1 MSVSTSPSTNHADP
15 AARQAPSAAPPVP
28 IVISETSA
36 RLLGVLGIAGI
47 AVIHILDA
55 VGTFSDSR
63 YIFWLYMAIVIGAI
77 PISMLLLH
85 WASPLA
91 WIGVAALAAGPLLGY
106 LLTRTVGL
114 PGDSADIGNWL
125 DTLGLA
131 SLFVESSVLGLAV
144 TRLLLAWNPP
154 LVAAP
159 RGFTQS

>member
-1 MSVSTSPSTNHADP
+1 MSVITSPSTNHADP
-15 AARQAPSAAPPVP
+15 AARQAAPAQAPAP

-36 RLLGVLGIAGI
+36 RLLAVLGIAGI

-63 YIFWLYMAIVIGAI
+63 YIFWLYMAIVIGAV

-85 WASPLA
+85 WRSPLA

-114 PGDSADIGNWL
+114 PGDTADIGNWL

-131 SLFVESSVLGLAV
+131 SLFVETSVLMLALTRLVLGLHP
-144 TRLLLAWNPP
+144 RLIATS
-154 LVAAP
+154 
-159 RGFTQS
+159 R

>member
-1 MSVSTSPSTNHADP
+1 MSVTTGPSTNHADP
-15 AARQAPSAAPPVP
+15 TARPAPSTPPPVP

-36 RLLGVLGIAGI
+36 RVLAVLGIAAI

-63 YIFWLYMAIVIGAI
+63 YIFWLYMAIVIGAV

-85 WASPLA
+85 WPSPLA
-91 WIGVAALAAGPLLGY
+91 WLGVAALAVGPLLGY

-131 SLFVESSVLGLAV
+131 SLFAETGVLSLALTRLVVARHPRLLAV
-144 TRLLLAWNPP
+144 
-154 LVAAP
+154 
-159 RGFTQS
+159 SH